1 MKDLSMKDFRAS
13 RHKAP
18 SLAAEILIVYRALD
32 RLKPDPAIL
41 RYHSNKRNRQIA
53 NGLRRLGF
61 NLPILIDRDG
71 NLIAGRDRLATCRKL
86 GITAVPTLGLD
97 HRSRA
102 RARAFVI
109 ADNRRTQIAGRRGD
123 GLTRD
128 LVHVDT
134 IIRRWQALTGSSARH
149 GASGRNLGDLRG
161 EAEGANAA

>member
-1 MKDLSMKDFRAS
+1 MKDFRAS
-13 RHKAP
+13 RHKVP
-18 SLAAEILIVYRALD
+18 SLAPEMLTVYRALD

-53 NGLRRLGF
+53 NGLKRLGF

-86 GITAVPTLGLD
+86 GMTVPTLGLD

-123 GLTRD
+123 GLARD
-128 LVHVDT
+128 LVHLDT

-149 GASGRNLGDLRG
+149 RASGRNLGDLRG

>member
-1 MKDLSMKDFRAS
+1 MKDFCAS

-18 SLAAEILIVYRALD
+18 SVAPEMLIVYRALD

-41 RYHSNKRNRQIA
+41 RYHSYKRSRQIA
-53 NGLRRLGF
+53 NGLKRLGF

-71 NLIAGRDRLATCRKL
+71 NLPGRDRLATCRKL

-97 HRSRA
+97 QRSRA

-109 ADNRRTQIAGRRGD
+109 ADNKRTQIAGRRGD
-123 GLTRD
+123 GLARD

-134 IIRRWQALTGSSARH
+134 IIRRWPALTGSSAPHR
-149 GASGRNLGDLRG
+149 ASGRNLADLRA